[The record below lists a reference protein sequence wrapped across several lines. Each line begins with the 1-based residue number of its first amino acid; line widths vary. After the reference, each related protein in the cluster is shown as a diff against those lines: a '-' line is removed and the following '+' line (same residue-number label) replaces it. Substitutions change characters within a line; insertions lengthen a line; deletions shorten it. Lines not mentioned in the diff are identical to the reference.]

1 LINCEYSIIE
11 IYDKWKNGIP
21 MSEIVE
27 LTGIKRKRWYKKF
40 ERMEMKNRVATIN
53 NKINN
58 YSDLINHEKV
68 EHGIGNHAAI
78 INENGDKVDKRGEN
92 VATINTFDS
101 AGAFDGISKGKNDKG
116 NWLAFPF
123 ILLLLI
129 ALILLFKWI
138 YENYNKGK

>member
-21 MSEIVE
+21 MSEIVKI
-27 LTGIKRKRWYKKF
+27 TGINRKTWYKRF
-40 ERMEMKNRVATIN
+40 ERMEMKNRLATIN

-58 YSDLINHEKV
+58 YSDLIISQKE
-68 EHGIGNHAAI
+68 
-78 INENGDKVDKRGEN
+78 ENNCGDIVDKRGEN
-92 VATINTFDS
+92 VATTITFDS
-101 AGAFDGISKGKNDKG
+101 AGGFDGISKGKNDKG
-116 NWLAFPF
+116 NWLAFTS

-138 YENYNKGK
+138 YEDYIKGKLIKNKE